1 MVRRRRRWVSG
12 LMMLSVLFAQFVTA
26 AHACPL
32 LLLQVSAPVESAIQA
47 VAPDVDAMPADC
59 ADASKE
65 PVLGANV
72 CEAHCGSGMQ
82 LDIQAQT
89 LEAALAPQPA
99 LTVHVADVGVS
110 MASIDAQLSAL
121 VAAPPRSLLFSRFLI

>member
-1 MVRRRRRWVSG
+1 MVRRRRRVVG
-12 LMMLSVLFAQFVTA
+12 ALMILSMLCAQIVTA
-26 AHACPL
+26 THACPL
-32 LLLQVSAPVESAIQA
+32 LLSPLSAPTELAGQSPVPA
-47 VAPDVDAMPADC
+47 VDAMPADC

-65 PVLGANV
+65 PVSDPNA
-72 CEAHCGSGMQ
+72 CEAHCGFGIQ

-110 MASIDAQLSAL
+110 IPSIAVQLSVL

>member
-1 MVRRRRRWVSG
+1 
-12 LMMLSVLFAQFVTA
+12 
-26 AHACPL
+26 
-32 LLLQVSAPVESAIQA
+32 
-47 VAPDVDAMPADC
+47 MPADC

-65 PVLGANV
+65 PVSDPNA
-72 CEAHCGSGMQ
+72 CEAHCGFGIQ

-110 MASIDAQLSAL
+110 IPSIAVQLSVL

>member
-1 MVRRRRRWVSG
+1 MVRRRRRVVG
-12 LMMLSVLFAQFVTA
+12 ALMILSMLCAQIVTA

-32 LLLQVSAPVESAIQA
+32 LLSPLSAPTELAGQSPVSA
-47 VAPDVDAMPADC
+47 VDAMPADC

-65 PVLGANV
+65 PVSDPNA
-72 CEAHCGSGMQ
+72 CEAHCGFGIQ

-89 LEAALAPQPA
+89 LEATLAPQPA

-110 MASIDAQLSAL
+110 IPSIAVQLSVL

>member
-1 MVRRRRRWVSG
+1 MVRRRRRVVG
-12 LMMLSVLFAQFVTA
+12 VLMMLSVLFAQIVAA

-32 LLLQVSAPVESAIQA
+32 LLSPISVPAESAMQA

-65 PVLGANV
+65 PVSGPNV

-82 LDIQAQT
+82 LDIQAHP

-110 MASIDAQLSAL
+110 IASIDGQLSAL
-121 VAAPPRSLLFSRFLI
+121 AAAPPRSLLFSRFLI

>member
-1 MVRRRRRWVSG
+1 MVRRRRRVVGS
-12 LMMLSVLFAQFVTA
+12 LMILRILCAQIVTA

-32 LLLQVSAPVESAIQA
+32 LLSPLSAPTEFARQSPVPA
-47 VAPDVDAMPADC
+47 VDAMPADC

-65 PVLGANV
+65 PVSDPNA
-72 CEAHCGSGMQ
+72 CEAHCGFGIQ

-110 MASIDAQLSAL
+110 IPSIAVQLSVL
-121 VAAPPRSLLFSRFLI
+121 VAAPPSSLLFSRFRI